1 MIARPHS
8 ARAIPVIFSRRFFVI
23 VLVVAMFFGN
33 TILEVRE
40 GRGFLDL
47 PPFSREDC
55 EHNGDIAQL
64 VER

>member
-1 MIARPHS
+1 MLDLL
-8 ARAIPVIFSRRFFVI
+8 RAHFPVSFLPRRF
-23 VLVVAMFFGN
+23 VVALFFVN
-33 TILEVRE
+33 TILEERE

-55 EHNGDIAQL
+55 EHYGDIAQL